1 MKKALLYIPVVMSLA
16 VIGAHFMRY
25 GNRLGVAGASL
36 MIALLFVKQPW
47 VPRVVQAVLVLAA
60 LEWVRTLY
68 VLAQMRAA
76 MGEMSTRMV
85 VILAT
90 VATVTLLSALA
101 FESRTMKKTYTLDR
115 PG

>member
-1 MKKALLYIPVVMSLA
+1 MKKVLLYIPVVMSLA

-36 MIALLFVKQPW
+36 IIALLFVKRPW
-47 VPRVVQAVLVLAA
+47 VPRLVQAVLVLAA
-60 LEWVRTLY
+60 LEWVHTLY
-68 VLAQMRAA
+68 VLARMRAV
-76 MGEMSTRMV
+76 MGESSTRMV

-101 FESRTMKKTYTLDR
+101 FESRTMKKTYALER
-115 PG
+115 PD